1 MDRHN
6 EGVVVPF
13 ERLQAAMA
21 ERDRI
26 RDEHEAARDSS
37 GELAA
42 AIEFAAAEQQ
52 VGAREALQPHV
63 GRHGAV

>member
-1 MDRHN
+1 MDRHT

-26 RDEHEAARDSS
+26 RAEHEAARHSS
-37 GELAA
+37 DELAA
-42 AIEFAAAEQQ
+42 VIAVEAAEPQ
-52 VGAREALQPHV
+52 VGAREAWQHYA
-63 GRHGAV
+63 GRHGGV

>member
-26 RDEHEAARDSS
+26 RAEHEAARDSS
-37 GELAA
+37 GASAA
-42 AIEFAAAEQQ
+42 AIAADAAEQQ
-52 VGAREALQPHV
+52 VGAREAWQHYV
-63 GRHGAV
+63 GRHGGV